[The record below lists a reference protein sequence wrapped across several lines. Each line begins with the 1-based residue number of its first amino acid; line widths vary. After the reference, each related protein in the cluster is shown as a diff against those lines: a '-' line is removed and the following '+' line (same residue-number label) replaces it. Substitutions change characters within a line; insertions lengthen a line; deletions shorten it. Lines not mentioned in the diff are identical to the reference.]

1 MEVKKRLS
9 KLVAGLGRYKYAA
22 LVLLLGITLLCLPNR
37 KTEDCSESLPAQPD
51 ETSQPQLE
59 QQLESILSGMS
70 GAGQVRVLLTI
81 SAGERTLYQSDED
94 TTVTDSQSSLR
105 KDTLVITD
113 ADRAE
118 KPVAIQIIPP
128 VYAGAVILCQ
138 GADRAEV
145 RLAIVEAVSKATG
158 LSTDK
163 ICVLKMK

>member
-9 KLVAGLGRYKYAA
+9 GFVSRLGRYKYAA
-22 LVLLLGITLLCLPNR
+22 LVLLLGITILCLPTH
-37 KTEDCSESLPAQPD
+37 KTQDTAAPQP
-51 ETSQPQLE
+51 TQPQVSSQPKLE
-59 QQLESILSGMS
+59 QQLESILSGLS
-70 GAGQVRVLLTI
+70 GAGQVRILLTV

-105 KDTLVITD
+105 KDTLVIID
-113 ADRAE
+113 ANRAE
-118 KPVAIQIIPP
+118 SPVPIQVIPP
-128 VYAGAVILCQ
+128 VYAGAVVLCQ

-158 LSTDK
+158 LGADK